1 LCLGSGLHCK
11 GFSFPVNFLKIGYF
25 GSKRKGKEYI
35 NYMTFIMCCIWMG
48 TYLEDMD
55 RLVGQVK
62 LLYQLIG
69 KANVLLKK
77 VTKTKK
83 HQMIV

>member
-1 LCLGSGLHCK
+1 
-11 GFSFPVNFLKIGYF
+11 
-25 GSKRKGKEYI
+25 
-35 NYMTFIMCCIWMG
+35 MG